1 MKKNL
6 HIVII
11 SIIFS
16 VILWVSIA
24 LSGDY
29 FATFN
34 VPVRLVNF
42 PAGYTT
48 GTDLPDEVSVR
59 LKGQGWKLFSV
70 NLGAES
76 DYVVSVGN
84 DSGKVVVDLNNH
96 LSDNQWLSSGIEVIS
111 IAPDTLSFFVEKI
124 SSKRVKIRPYLK
136 LDFKPGYG
144 LSTPIRI
151 IPENTVVHGPGRF
164 LKNISVIPTREL
176 YLDNLDSKRMEM
188 LTLMEIPG
196 MRYDDN
202 YVRISL
208 DIQKIVDKNFDNV
221 PVVINDIPVNR
232 NVLLL
237 PGNISVGVRA
247 GIDILA
253 KLTKDKINLSVN
265 YNDIVMDTVGT
276 IAPKVSLP
284 NNVSMIY
291 LKPERLR
298 YIIKKFK

>member
-16 VILWVSIA
+16 IILWVSIA
-24 LSGDY
+24 LSSDY

-34 VPVRLVNF
+34 VPVKLINF
-42 PAGYTT
+42 PEGYTT

-70 NLGAES
+70 NLSAES

-111 IAPDTLSFFVEKI
+111 IMPDTLAFFVEKV
-124 SSKRVKIRPYLK
+124 SSKRVKIQPYLK
-136 LDFKPGYG
+136 LSFKPGYG
-144 LSTPIRI
+144 LATPIRL
-151 IPENTVVHGPGRF
+151 IPENTVMHGPGRF
-164 LKNISVIPTREL
+164 LKNLTVIPTREL
-176 YLDNLDSKRMEM
+176 YLSNLDSRRME
-188 LTLMEIPG
+188 LVTLMEIPG

-202 YVRISL
+202 YVRISM
-208 DIQKIVDKNFDNV
+208 DIQKIVDKNFDDV

-232 NVLLL
+232 NVVLL
-237 PGNISVGVRA
+237 PSKVTVGVRA

-253 KLTKDKINLSVN
+253 KLNKDKILLSVN
-265 YNDIVMDTVGT
+265 YRDIVLDTLGT
-276 IAPKVSLP
+276 IAPKVLLP
-284 NNVSMIY
+284 ENVSLIY